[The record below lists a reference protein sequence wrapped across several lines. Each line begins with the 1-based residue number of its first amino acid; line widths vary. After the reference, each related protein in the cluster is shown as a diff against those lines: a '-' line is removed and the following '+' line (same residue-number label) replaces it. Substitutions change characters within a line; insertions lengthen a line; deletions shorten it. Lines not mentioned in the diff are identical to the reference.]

1 MTTSTLNFRS
11 GTSVMVVRELRR
23 TARSIDGLILSIVLP
38 AMILLSFVVI
48 FGGAM
53 NTGTKYVDY
62 VVPAVIVLCAGYG
75 AANTAVGVATDM
87 TTGTID
93 RFRTL
98 PTYGSAVLAGH
109 VITSVLRNFVSSA
122 VVVGLSFALGF
133 RPAGD
138 AADWLTAIAVL
149 LVFVVAMTWIACLL
163 GLLLSPEAAS
173 GSTFLMI
180 FLPYISSGFVPV
192 STLPE
197 WIRGFAEH
205 QPLTPVIEAVRSN
218 LMGSAASDDVWL
230 TLAWWV
236 PLGVAAHLGAAVLF
250 RRTRKR

>member
-1 MTTSTLNFRS
+1 MTTTTLNVRS
-11 GTSVMVVRELRR
+11 GTAVMVGRELRR
-23 TARSIDGLILSIVLP
+23 TVRSIDGLVLSIVLP

-53 NTGTKYVDY
+53 NTGTEYVDY

-75 AANTAVGVATDM
+75 AANTAVSVATDM
-87 TTGTID
+87 TTGTIG

-98 PTYGSAVLAGH
+98 PTYGSAVLVGH
-109 VITSVLRNFVSSA
+109 VITSVLRNLASSA
-122 VVVGLSFALGF
+122 VVVGVSFALGF
-133 RPAGD
+133 RPSGNVAG
-138 AADWLTAIAVL
+138 WLTAVGIL

-192 STLPE
+192 NTLPE
-197 WIRGFAEH
+197 WIRGIAEH

-218 LMGSAASDDVWL
+218 LMGNTAYDDVWL
-230 TLAWWV
+230 ALAWWI
-236 PLGVAAHLGAAVLF
+236 PLGVAAHAGAAVLF
-250 RRTRKR
+250 QRTRKR